1 MNLLMPVHSTNGACQ
16 TYGGGV
22 AERLILG
29 APNLDA
35 DVKTGRVEQIHRT
48 AAGFSRRRL
57 LQPTTRTAGG
67 PAVMR
72 PTMRA
77 AG

>member
-1 MNLLMPVHSTNGACQ
+1 MPVHSTNGAHQ

-35 DVKTGRVEQIHRT
+35 DAKIGCVEQIHRT
-48 AAGFSRRRL
+48 AAGFSRRL